1 MVNGS
6 FFLTGNYNTMAAQ
19 SFSEE
24 ILIDMTYLN
33 LSTQQMPLLRKSYNF
48 GQK

>member
-1 MVNGS
+1 
-6 FFLTGNYNTMAAQ
+6 MAAQ

-24 ILIDMTYLN
+24 ILIDVTYLN

-48 GQK
+48 VRDKLRGECELY